1 MIHGKTW
8 NARICNGKN
17 FNLEIIVCMLESR
30 TSYIERRKWRCFQ
43 FLPDQTSIMLL
54 QPCLPYP
61 KGEHIGSHRRPYL
74 RLYIVVRKFYNLQT
88 LLDGH
93 LEEWSELCSLSRK
106 KELVHVDND
115 WASIMLLHPYLPYP
129 KGEHIGRHRHPYLL
143 VHIVSCCQKIS
154 QPPKLY

>member
-17 FNLEIIVCMLESR
+17 FNLEIIVCRLESR
-30 TSYIERRKWRCFQ
+30 TSYIERRKWGCFQ

-61 KGEHIGSHRRPYL
+61 KGEHIGSHRCPYL

-106 KELVHVDND
+106 KELVHVDNFMS
-115 WASIMLLHPYLPYP
+115 A
-129 KGEHIGRHRHPYLL
+129 
-143 VHIVSCCQKIS
+143 
-154 QPPKLY
+154 